1 MVKMKTL
8 AATGLLAGLVG
19 LSACAGKDA
28 QVNYAKGI
36 MAAQTTYNTLAA
48 PMPDVMNG
56 KMPGV
61 PSLTHDQKELIKAS
75 SRAVRTLLDKDVADI
90 AAGKTVTQDA
100 LDTAIQALS
109 SYETCWTSII
119 AAAGKVD
126 AQNAEACGIISTP
139 STTPT
144 TTTTNTTN
152 GN

>member
-1 MVKMKTL
+1 MVKMNTL
-8 AATGLLAGLVG
+8 TCTGLLVGLMG
-19 LSACAGKDA
+19 LSACSGTEAKVD
-28 QVNYAKGI
+28 YAKGI

-61 PSLTHDQKELIKAS
+61 PPLTHDQKELIKAS
-75 SRAVRTLLDKDVADI
+75 SKTVRTLLDNDVADI

-100 LDTAIQALS
+100 LDTAISALS

-119 AAAGKVD
+119 ATAGKVD
-126 AQNAEACGIISTP
+126 TNNAEACGITSTP
-139 STTPT
+139 STTT
-144 TTTTNTTN
+144 TTTTNTKH

>member
-8 AATGLLAGLVG
+8 TCTGLLVGLMG
-19 LSACAGKDA
+19 LSACSGTDA

-48 PMPDVMNG
+48 PMPTVMMG

-61 PSLTHDQKELIKAS
+61 PALTHNQKELIKAS
-75 SRAVRTLLDKDVADI
+75 SKAVRTLLDNDVADI
-90 AAGKTVTQDA
+90 ADGKTVTQDA
-100 LDTAIQALS
+100 LDTAVSALS

-119 AAAGKVD
+119 ATAGKVD
-126 AQNAEACGIISTP
+126 TNNAEACGITSIAP
-139 STTPT
+139 P
-144 TTTTNTTN
+144 TTTTNTH

>member
-8 AATGLLAGLVG
+8 AATGLLAVLVG
-19 LSACAGKDA
+19 LSACSGTDA

-75 SRAVRTLLDKDVADI
+75 SKAVRTLLDNDVADI
-90 AAGKTVTQDA
+90 ASGKTVTQDA
-100 LDTAIQALS
+100 LDTAISALS
-109 SYETCWTSII
+109 SYETCWSSII
-119 AAAGKVD
+119 ATAGKVD
-126 AQNAEACGIISTP
+126 TNNAEACGITSTP
-139 STTPT
+139 STT
-144 TTTTNTTN
+144 TTTTNTTT
-152 GN
+152 GK

>member
-1 MVKMKTL
+1 MGAIKTREG
-8 AATGLLAGLVG
+8 AASGTLL
-19 LSACAGKDA
+19 LSMLTLTACSGTDA

-48 PMPDVMNG
+48 PMPAVMTG

-61 PSLTHDQKELIKAS
+61 PALTDNQKELIKAS
-75 SRAVRTLLDKDVADI
+75 SKAVRTLLDNDVSDI

-100 LDTAIQALS
+100 LDTAVSALS

-119 AAAGKVD
+119 ATAGKVD
-126 AQNAEACGIISTP
+126 TNNAEACGITSI
-139 STTPT
+139 TPT
-144 TTTTNTTN
+144 TTTTNTH